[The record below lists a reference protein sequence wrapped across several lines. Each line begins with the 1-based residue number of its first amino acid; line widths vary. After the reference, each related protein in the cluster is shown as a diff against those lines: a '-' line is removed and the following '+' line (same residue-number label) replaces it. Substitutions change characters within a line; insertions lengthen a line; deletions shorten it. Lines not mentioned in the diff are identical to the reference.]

1 MNNFYSEI
9 KKIQLEDC
17 PYSLS
22 LVIERY
28 TPVFLSMYSKFFFP
42 VKECGANPSDVLGDK
57 DLIIYESA
65 KSFDLNRGASFCTW
79 LSNNTKYK
87 CLHLINKTK
96 KTSLL
101 QEKVRNNNEDSLN
114 NLNKNV
120 FKLKELNA
128 HIFSILDKLKDKRI
142 ASVYK
147 LRYFSDRKMTWSRI
161 GKSLGFSSQT
171 AINLHAKGAD
181 VLKRKINKINP

>member
-1 MNNFYSEI
+1 MNNFYSDI

-17 PYSLS
+17 PYALS

-28 TPVFLSMYSKFFFP
+28 TPVFLSMYSKFFFS
-42 VKECGANPSDVLGDK
+42 VSECGADPSDILGDK

-65 KSFDLNRGASFCTW
+65 KSFNLDKGSSFCTW

-87 CLHLINKTK
+87 CLHLMNKARK
-96 KTSLL
+96 ASLL
-101 QEKVRNNNEDSLN
+101 RERVRDNNENTLN

-120 FKLKELNA
+120 LKLKELNV

-147 LRYFSDRKMTWSRI
+147 LRYFSDGKMTWSKI

-171 AINLHAKGAD
+171 AINLHTKGAN

>member
-9 KKIQLEDC
+9 KKIQAEDC
-17 PYSLS
+17 PESLS
-22 LVIERY
+22 ALIERY
-28 TPVFLSMYSKFFFP
+28 TPVFLSMYTKFFSCI
-42 VKECGANPSDVLGDK
+42 KGCGGNPSDILNDR

-65 KSFDLNRGASFCTW
+65 KSFNLTKGYSFCTW

-87 CLHLINKTK
+87 CLHSINKAK
-96 KTSLL
+96 KASLL
-101 QEKVRNNNEDSLN
+101 QERVRINNGDSFE

-128 HIFSILDKLKDKRI
+128 HIFSILNKLKDKRI
-142 ASVYK
+142 KSVYE
-147 LRYFSDRKMTWSRI
+147 LRYFSDNKMTWSKI
-161 GKSLGFSSQT
+161 GKKLGFSSQT

-181 VLKRKINKINP
+181 VLKKKIDKINP

>member
-17 PYSLS
+17 PYALS
-22 LVIERY
+22 SIIDRY
-28 TPVFLSMYSKFFFP
+28 TPVFLSMYSKFFFS
-42 VKECGANPSDVLGDK
+42 VKECGADPLDVLGDK
-57 DLIIYESA
+57 DLIIYEAA
-65 KSFDLNRGASFCTW
+65 KSFNLEKGSSFCTW
-79 LSNNTKYK
+79 LSNNTKYR
-87 CLHLINKTK
+87 CLHLINKAK
-96 KTSLL
+96 KSSLL
-101 QEKVRNNNEDSLN
+101 QERVRNNNESTLN
-114 NLNKNV
+114 NLNKNI

-128 HIFSILDKLKDKRI
+128 HIFSILNKLKDKRI
-142 ASVYK
+142 SSVYK
-147 LRYFSDRKMTWSRI
+147 LRYFSGNKMTWTKI

>member
-1 MNNFYSEI
+1 MNDFYSEI
-9 KKIQLEDC
+9 KKIQTEDC
-17 PYSLS
+17 PHALS
-22 LVIERY
+22 SVIERY
-28 TPVFLSMYSKFFFP
+28 TPVFLSMYSKFFTS
-42 VKECGANPSDVLGDK
+42 VSESGGIPSDILGDK
-57 DLIIYESA
+57 DLIIYEAA
-65 KSFDLNRGASFCTW
+65 KSFNLDKGCTFCTW

-87 CLHLINKTK
+87 CLHSINKAR
-96 KTSLL
+96 KTALL
-101 QEKVRNNNEDSLN
+101 RERVKENSEHPLN

-128 HIFSILDKLKDKRI
+128 HIFSILENLQDKRI
-142 ASVYK
+142 ISVYK

-161 GKSLGFSSQT
+161 GKNLGFSSQT